1 MLGTVSVNQIF
12 HQRNLASVGD
22 PGVIKPNVDT
32 LYSRVVLDLSKQDV
46 VLTVP
51 NITDGRYWNY
61 PVIDALVVTII
72 SIKAWADHFLDSAIS
87 LPRLVLSMVTS
98 LESI

>member
-32 LYSRVVLDLSKQDV
+32 LYSRVVLDLSRQNV

-61 PVIDALVVTII
+61 PVLDAL
-72 SIKAWADHFLDSAIS
+72 ADPMPSTKPSANQLVDSA
-87 LPRLVLSMVTS
+87 M
-98 LESI
+98 